1 MTGDQLVRDAIDPA
15 LSLLPDEMSSTRA
28 RALLVAIAA
37 QESGLTARRQ
47 IVGTVNGR
55 PKYGPARGLWQFER
69 AGGVAGVLE
78 HRATRDHAARVL
90 TLRGVPVEERA
101 AYQALS
107 VDDIVAAAFARLL
120 LWTDPRAL
128 PYATDSPVG
137 WLIYLATWRPG
148 KPRPET
154 WARNFRQGWEAVA

>member
-1 MTGDQLVRDAIDPA
+1 MTADALLANAIDPA
-15 LSLLPDEMSSTRA
+15 LSLLPDDMTSDRA

-37 QESGLTARRQ
+37 QESNLTARRQ

-55 PKYGPARGLWQFER
+55 PKYGPARGLWQFEQ

-78 HRATRDHAARVL
+78 HPASRDHAARVL
-90 TLRGVPVEERA
+90 TLRNVPVDERA
-101 AYQALS
+101 AYLALS

-128 PYATDSPVG
+128 PDANRAPVG

-148 KPRPET
+148 KPRPEK
-154 WARNFRQGWEAVA
+154 WAANFRRGWEAVA